1 MTNPWLVDSIEDF
14 YFLKCPECN
23 FDSKEE
29 TNFQIHAVE
38 HHPLSFAFFGKT
50 EVENIENML
59 DVSITEGDETDNFEN
74 SFGIKPEYI
83 EDGSDYQSE
92 SHENSYNEGQSYDKG
107 RICKRMGCE
116 ESQSFSK
123 MLQISSMLNKMT

>member
-38 HHPLSFAFFGKT
+38 HHPLSLAFFGKT
-50 EVENIENML
+50 EAENIENML

-74 SFGIKPEYI
+74 SFGIKPEYT

-92 SHENSYNEGQSYDKG
+92 SHENSYNDGQSYDKG
-107 RICKRMGCE
+107 RISERMGCE
-116 ESQSFSK
+116 E
-123 MLQISSMLNKMT
+123 

>member
-38 HHPLSFAFFGKT
+38 NHPLSFAFFGKT

-59 DVSITEGDETDNFEN
+59 DVSITEGDETDIIDVAFVVF
-74 SFGIKPEYI
+74 STL
-83 EDGSDYQSE
+83 
-92 SHENSYNEGQSYDKG
+92 
-107 RICKRMGCE
+107 RMWMAPRPHL
-116 ESQSFSK
+116 FWRK
-123 MLQISSMLNKMT
+123 TFPK